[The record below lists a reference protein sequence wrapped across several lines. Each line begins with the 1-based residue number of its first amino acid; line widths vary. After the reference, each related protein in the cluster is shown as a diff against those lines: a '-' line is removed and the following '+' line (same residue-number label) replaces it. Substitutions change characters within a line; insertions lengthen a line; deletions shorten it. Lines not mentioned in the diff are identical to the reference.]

1 MSTTIKI
8 VSRLDSGRVLYEH
21 ERTAERQ
28 TSGLAMRDALEAAI
42 ASLANLS
49 GADLSGADLYGA
61 NLSGADLS
69 WANLYGADL
78 SWADLYGADLSG
90 ADLSGADLSWAN
102 LYGANLSGADGK
114 KLTLAGSRPSMQIGP
129 IGSRCAALQLWLTDA
144 GPMVQAGCF
153 FGSLDEFEAKCE
165 ATHGDNAHGK
175 EYGFAALLMRSH
187 AELWTPPK
195 EETE

>member
-61 NLSGADLS
+61 N
-69 WANLYGADL
+69 
-78 SWADLYGADLSG
+78 
-90 ADLSGADLSWAN
+90 LSGADLSWAN

>member
-49 GADLSGADLYGA
+49 
-61 NLSGADLS
+61 
-69 WANLYGADL
+69 W
-78 SWADLYGADLSG
+78 
-90 ADLSGADLSWAN
+90 
-102 LYGANLSGADGK
+102 ANLSGADGK

>member
-49 GADLSGADLYGA
+49 WANLSGA
-61 NLSGADLS
+61 NLSGANLS
-69 WANLYGADL
+69 
-78 SWADLYGADLSG
+78 GADLSG

>member
-49 GADLSGADLYGA
+49 WA
-61 NLSGADLS
+61 NLS
-69 WANLYGADL
+69 WANL
-78 SWADLYGADLSG
+78 S
-90 ADLSGADLSWAN
+90 
-102 LYGANLSGADGK
+102 GANLSGADGK